1 MLAAPIN
8 KIYVKVK
15 SKFIGNYSN
24 IIKAANLTA
33 GSELNPADLAQIIG
47 EVVSLPKRI
56 TTERRGYENYS
67 LANIQVG
74 DTAIFSYRVIWNHQ
88 VVMKYNYA
96 TAKEEEDV
104 VLHNAVWYRGQEY
117 FRCDIMDIFAVIRD
131 GEITM
136 LNNWCMIEDMDKP
149 SVIVLPQR
157 LSKIKN
163 SIKATLT
170 NCYQDD
176 LPKDTT
182 VFCHPNKIQHYAINE
197 KKFGIIKQK
206 DILGSLQKSE

>member
-8 KIYVKVK
+8 KLYVKVK

-24 IIKAANLTA
+24 IIKAANVTA
-33 GSELNPADLAQIIG
+33 GSQLNPADLAQIVG

-56 TTERRGYENYS
+56 TTEERSYENLS
-67 LANIQVG
+67 LDNIQVG

-96 TAKEEEDV
+96 TGKDEEDV
-104 VLHNAVWYRGQEY
+104 VLHNSVWYRGEEY
-117 FRCDIMDIFAVIRD
+117 FRADIMDIFAVIRD
-131 GEITM
+131 GNLTM
-136 LNNWCMIEDMDKP
+136 LNNWVMVEDMEKP

-163 SIKATLT
+163 ATKATLT
-170 NCYQDD
+170 HIYQND
-176 LPKDTT
+176 LPEGDT

-197 KKFGIIKQK
+197 KKFGILKQK
-206 DILGSLQKSE
+206 DILGSLQMSE

>member
-24 IIKAANLTA
+24 IIKAANVTA
-33 GSELNPADLAQIIG
+33 GSQLNPADLAQIVG
-47 EVVSLPKRI
+47 EVVSLPKMI
-56 TTERRGYENYS
+56 TTDRRGYEGYS
-67 LANIQVG
+67 LDNIQIG
-74 DTAIFSYRVIWNHQ
+74 DTAIFSYRVIWNHK

-96 TAKEEEDV
+96 TGKDEEDV
-104 VLHNAVWYRGQEY
+104 ILHNSVWYRGQEY

-131 GEITM
+131 GQMTM
-136 LNNWCMIEDMDKP
+136 LNKWCMVEDIEKP
-149 SVIVLPQR
+149 SMIVLPQR

-163 SIKATLT
+163 ATKAVLT
-170 NCYQDD
+170 NNYSGDIESGV
-176 LPKDTT
+176 T
-182 VFCHPNKIQHYAINE
+182 VFCHPNKVQHYAINE
-197 KKFGIIKQK
+197 KKFGIIKEK

>member
-24 IIKAANLTA
+24 IIKAANVTA
-33 GSELNPADLAQIIG
+33 GSQLNPADLAQIVG
-47 EVVSLPKRI
+47 EVVSLPKKI
-56 TTERRGYENYS
+56 TTEVRGYEKLS
-67 LANIQVG
+67 IENIQVG

-88 VVMKYNYA
+88 VVMKYNYQ
-96 TAKEEEDV
+96 TGKDEEDV
-104 VLHNAVWYRGQEY
+104 VLHNSVWYRGQEY
-117 FRCDIMDIFAVIRD
+117 FRCDVMDIFAVIRD
-131 GEITM
+131 GKVIM

-149 SVIVLPQR
+149 SVIILPQR
-157 LSKIKN
+157 LTKLKN
-163 SIKATLT
+163 AVKATLT

-176 LPKDTT
+176 IEKGAT

-206 DILGSLQKSE
+206 DICGSLQKSE